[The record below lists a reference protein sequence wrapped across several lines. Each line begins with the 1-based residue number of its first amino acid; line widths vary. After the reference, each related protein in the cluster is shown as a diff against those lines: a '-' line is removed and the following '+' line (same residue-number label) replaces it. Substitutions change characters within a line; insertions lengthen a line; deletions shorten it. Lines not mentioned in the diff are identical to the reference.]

1 MIILTDKYLIVYT
14 RSGVMRKIKI
24 TTPENIEVEY
34 TLANL
39 GSRTAAAIID
49 TAIQSIFVIILLLA
63 DYLMFVF
70 SPDFWSINYGWIIGI
85 SLLIY
90 GVINYS
96 YFIVMELSMNGKT
109 IGKKVMKLRAIRTNG
124 QPLTLKHSAIRNLLR
139 IFIDMFGIGPVLI
152 LFTKDHKRLGD
163 MAASTI
169 VVLEESRTAPVTLE
183 GLLKINEHF
192 SYYLSEEEYELLRD
206 YFSRREDMK
215 DCYELKNELKAYFRE
230 KFDKLGILNEWES
243 FIKEL

>member
-1 MIILTDKYLIVYT
+1 
-14 RSGVMRKIKI
+14 MRKIKI

-34 TLANL
+34 TLADL
-39 GSRTAAAIID
+39 ASRTAAALLD
-49 TAIQSIFVIILLLA
+49 MAIQSIFVILLLLA
-63 DYLMFVF
+63 DYLIFVF
-70 SPDFWSINYGWIIGI
+70 SPDFWSVYYGWIIGI
-85 SLLIY
+85 SLLLY

-96 YFIVMELSMNGKT
+96 YFIVMELTMNGRT
-109 IGKKVMKLRAIRTNG
+109 IGKKVMKLRTIRNNG

-139 IFIDMFGIGPVLI
+139 IFIDMFGVGPVLI

-169 VVLEESRTAPVTLE
+169 VVLEEEKTPPVTLE
-183 GLLKINEHF
+183 SLQKINEHF

-206 YFSRREDMK
+206 YFSRREKME
-215 DCYELKNELKAYFRE
+215 DCSELKGELRDYFRE
-230 KFDKLGILNEWES
+230 KFEKLEILNEWES

>member
-1 MIILTDKYLIVYT
+1 
-14 RSGVMRKIKI
+14 MRKIKI

-34 TLANL
+34 TLADL
-39 GSRTAAAIID
+39 ASRTAAVLLD
-49 TAIQSIFVIILLLA
+49 MAIQSIFVILLLLA
-63 DYLMFVF
+63 DYLIFVF
-70 SPDFWSINYGWIIGI
+70 SPDFWSVYYGWIIGI

-96 YFIVMELSMNGKT
+96 YFIVMELTMNGRT
-109 IGKKVMKLRAIRTNG
+109 IGKKVMKLRTIRNNG

-139 IFIDMFGIGPVLI
+139 IFIDMFGVGPVLI

-169 VVLEESRTAPVTLE
+169 VVLEEEKTPPVTLE
-183 GLLKINEHF
+183 SLQKINEHF

-206 YFSRREDMK
+206 YFSRREKME
-215 DCYELKNELKAYFRE
+215 DCSELKGELRDYFRE
-230 KFDKLGILNEWES
+230 KFEKLEILNEWES